1 MEFKA
6 KIYIPNTKLN
16 FFQKWALTE
25 QLSFLSFVVA
35 IFILIIEF
43 FFSFDN
49 ILNDYIIVKIFYGL
63 CIIPAM
69 ILNITYRYWEFE
81 RINGKLEGEI
91 SFGENGVKID
101 EKLYLFSEIKDFHI
115 SYGNVY
121 NQPTGNKRIGPYLSQ
136 GLDNHISF
144 YHNSKFIKIYF
155 QLYATSQY
163 DAIQKDLFYYVIN
176 EVFPFE
182 KKNLE
187 FIDGQFYHYTLYKE
201 FIEKMKREG
210 KLT

>member
-25 QLSFLSFVVA
+25 QLSFLSLSIMIIMLFLNNFFYIDSDFKTHYILKIIYSLCLVP
-35 IFILIIEF
+35 FIL
-43 FFSFDN
+43 N
-49 ILNDYIIVKIFYGL
+49 L
-63 CIIPAM
+63 
-69 ILNITYRYWEFE
+69 TYRYWEFE

-91 SFGENGVKID
+91 SFEANGVKIN

-121 NQPTGNKRIGPYLSQ
+121 HQPTGNKKIGPYLSQ
-136 GLDNHISF
+136 GVDNHISF
-144 YHNSKFIKIYF
+144 YHNSKFFKTYF
-155 QLYATSQY
+155 QLYSTSQY
-163 DAIQKDLFYYVIN
+163 DAIQKDLFYYVIH
-176 EVFPFE
+176 EIFPFE
-182 KKNLE
+182 KKNLD
-187 FIDGQFYHYTLYKE
+187 FIDKQFHHYTLYKE